1 MNSFAELHEY
11 IQKNIDKVT
20 LREIIEKTWSIW
32 HTMRDNH
39 ETLLDVEFYESQML
53 SWYIICCE
61 TRRISP
67 VSGY

>member
-1 MNSFAELHEY
+1 MEKFDELREF

-20 LREIIEKTWSIW
+20 LREITQETWRVW
-32 HTMRDNH
+32 RTMWDCK
-39 ETLLDVEFYESQML
+39 ETSLDVEFYQMQMV

-61 TRRISP
+61 TRHIVP